1 MGASPSHSAPP
12 PPLLVAKRSLGLC
25 LRGSGG
31 CRGAAVLPG
40 VGGFFQRKDRP
51 TAPVTAKPPLVTT
64 PQPPSVTLQ
73 PPSVTPRTVEVGL
86 TNASGVF
93 LFSPRTALGG
103 GAGVGGGGGGGA
115 HVTDYTS
122 PYGGGGDLAQGRAE
136 ADTAGPTGGGV
147 PWRKRSDARTCART
161 HTALPEDG
169 PSART
174 FLHGTSFL
182 KATHSC
188 FPPRCQGME
197 TPGTR
202 PSQKNGFLW
211 LFSKD
216 VETWVRQLRRPF
228 SAATVL
234 LYMTPIAIHYG

>member
-1 MGASPSHSAPP
+1 MGGCRKWVPPLLILPPP

-103 GAGVGGGGGGGA
+103 GAGVGGGGGGA

-122 PYGGGGDLAQGRAE
+122 PYGGGGGFGPRQGRSRHRGPNGGGGTLAQTFRC
-136 ADTAGPTGGGV
+136 ADM
-147 PWRKRSDARTCART
+147 RT
-161 HTALPEDG
+161 HTH
-169 PSART
+169 R
-174 FLHGTSFL
+174 
-182 KATHSC
+182 
-188 FPPRCQGME
+188 PPRGRTVRPHLFARHVIPQGH
-197 TPGTR
+197 PQLFS
-202 PSQKNGFLW
+202 PSLSRHGDARHPTFPKKW
-211 LFSKD
+211 LF
-216 VETWVRQLRRPF
+216 
-228 SAATVL
+228 
-234 LYMTPIAIHYG
+234 MAIFERC